1 VQGDASVSLGA
12 ARRLCGRLR
21 TLAVPNR
28 HVYKAVVLSA
38 SAFVVTL
45 CEARCVGSVVMNYSV
60 SYYEHLF
67 TFLTVRLTSLFR
79 RLWGR

>member
-21 TLAVPNR
+21 TRAVPNR

-38 SAFVVTL
+38 SAVVTV
-45 CEARCVGSVVMNYSV
+45 CVGTVVINCCV
-60 SYYEHLF
+60 PCDCF
-67 TFLTVRLTSLFR
+67 FIVV
-79 RLWGR
+79 